1 MQCRHLGSFQT
12 SGEHLAATL
21 PLGCAL
27 RRKSARTTVEEPAS
41 PRRDQSARTPP
52 VKTAWVCWPY
62 QNCTG
67 RSGCRTVLDVSADE
81 PETTVSEF
89 EYYIEEIG
97 LCDGTV
103 VTPPRAGVTAIVGGN
118 NSGKSTL
125 LRQVTSWTQV
135 PTGQPLV
142 TSFELV
148 KSVSTW
154 RGGTAEQFMDW
165 LDAHRPR
172 TNLNAP
178 ERYWQRTG
186 GAVINESRASSWPD
200 ALPHLENWGTD
211 LLRVDTHMNTDNVE
225 IRNFPVDPPVHPLHV
240 LEDDPESM
248 ARLNKAVAD
257 IFGEKLTLDNSG
269 KMRSLRLGTT
279 TTTVP
284 GLLDDKTDY
293 HQALASLPQ
302 ISEQGEGMQRV
313 IGMLLPLIT
322 SLDPVVVIDEPE
334 AYLHPPQAR
343 AIGAFIGRTARELST
358 QVLLATHDRNILAG
372 LLDSKTDLAVVRL
385 NRLGNETSAHT
396 LSVEE
401 LREVWAD
408 PVLRYSNVL
417 DGLFHRMVVLAEGD
431 PDCRFYQAAVDALND
446 AEPDKWPR
454 TSDILFVSSY
464 GKQNLFKLASA
475 LQAVRVPVV
484 ASPDLDVLNNEG
496 TLRKLVESLG
506 GDWSEYASSYKKSTA
521 PFTQPAD
528 QVTVATVVGAVAT
541 WLDGKLAEDK
551 KMLWSKELKDEFRQL
566 TRAAESP
573 WAALKAYGLLAF
585 KGESAKEVR
594 ELLAA
599 LAQQGVVVVQVGA
612 LEGFAPALGLGKGSE
627 WLPAALEAGAHSD
640 KEALD
645 HVRRIIVAGTGA
657 TPEGDT

>member
-1 MQCRHLGSFQT
+1 MSVH
-12 SGEHLAATL
+12 
-21 PLGCAL
+21 
-27 RRKSARTTVEEPAS
+27 
-41 PRRDQSARTPP
+41 
-52 VKTAWVCWPY
+52 
-62 QNCTG
+62 
-67 RSGCRTVLDVSADE
+67 E
-81 PETTVSEF
+81 PEISATEF
-89 EYYIEEIG
+89 EYYIEEIT

-103 VTPPRAGVTAIVGGN
+103 FTPPRAGVTAIVGGN

-125 LRQVTSWTQV
+125 LRQLTARTQQ
-135 PTGQPLV
+135 PTGHSLG

-148 KSVSTW
+148 KRVSTR
-154 RGGTAEQFMDW
+154 RGGTAEQFMEW
-165 LDAHRPR
+165 LDAHRSPA
-172 TNLNAP
+172 NVGGD
-178 ERYWQRTG
+178 ERHWQRTG
-186 GAVINESRASSWPD
+186 GSVINESRARTWPNEQ
-200 ALPHLENWGTD
+200 AHVENWGAH

-225 IRNFPVDPPVHPLHV
+225 IRNSPMDPPVHPLHV
-240 LEDDPESM
+240 LEDDRDSM
-248 ARLNKAVAD
+248 ARLNKAVSD

-269 KMRSLRLGTT
+269 RMRLLRLGTT

-322 SLDPVVVIDEPE
+322 SLDPVVIIDEPE

-343 AIGAFIGRTARELST
+343 AIGAFIGRTARELNT
-358 QVLLATHDRNILAG
+358 QVILATHDRNILAG
-372 LLDSKTDLAVVRL
+372 LLDSRTDLAVVRL

-396 LSVEE
+396 LAVEE

-431 PDCRFYQAAVDALND
+431 PDCRFYQAAVDALNE

-484 ASPDLDVLNNEG
+484 ASPDLDILNSQS
-496 TLRKLVESLG
+496 TLKKLVESLG

-521 PFTQPAD
+521 PFAQPAD
-528 QVTVATVVGAVAT
+528 QVTVATVVGSVAT
-541 WLDGKLAEDK
+541 WLDCKLAEDK
-551 KMLWSKELKDEFRQL
+551 NMLWSKELKDEFREL

-573 WAALKAYGLLAF
+573 WAALKAYGILAF
-585 KGESAKEVR
+585 KGESAREVR
-594 ELLAA
+594 ELLGA
-599 LAQQGVVVVQVGA
+599 LSRQGVVVVQVGA
-612 LEGFAPALGLGKGSE
+612 LEGFAPALGVSKGSE
-627 WLPAALEAGAHSD
+627 WLPAALEAGAHRD
-640 KEALD
+640 REALD
-645 HVRRIIVAGTGA
+645 HVRRILVAGTGA
-657 TPEGDT
+657 TPADGI